1 MYNTSFILYLGCTTL
16 LYISFILVQFSS
28 NYFVAIGIQMMKT
41 RMRTDLNH
49 QPLQHQHHLLQLQLS
64 VDSEMKI
71 EGEAE
76 LQGKAEGEREGEEEG
91 EEEKEEEGEKEGEEE
106 GQAEGETE
114 EEGDNH
120 DLLFL
125 LASQKDGT
133 PQMNRTFCHL

>member
-1 MYNTSFILYLGCTTL
+1 
-16 LYISFILVQFSS
+16 
-28 NYFVAIGIQMMKT
+28 
-41 RMRTDLNH
+41 
-49 QPLQHQHHLLQLQLS
+49 
-64 VDSEMKI
+64 MKI

-133 PQMNRTFCHL
+133 PQMNRTFRHLWQCFVQLELQGLSWYLWSRTVL

>member
-1 MYNTSFILYLGCTTL
+1 
-16 LYISFILVQFSS
+16 
-28 NYFVAIGIQMMKT
+28 MMKT

-76 LQGKAEGEREGEEEG
+76 LQGKAEGEREGEV
-91 EEEKEEEGEKEGEEE
+91 EKEGEKMGAREGDEEGEGEEE

-133 PQMNRTFCHL
+133 PQLNRTFRHL

>member
-1 MYNTSFILYLGCTTL
+1 
-16 LYISFILVQFSS
+16 
-28 NYFVAIGIQMMKT
+28 MMKT

-76 LQGKAEGEREGEEEG
+76 LQGKAEGEREGEVEKMGAREG
-91 EEEKEEEGEKEGEEE
+91 EEEGEEEGEKEGEEE

-133 PQMNRTFCHL
+133 PQMNRTFRHL

>member
-1 MYNTSFILYLGCTTL
+1 
-16 LYISFILVQFSS
+16 
-28 NYFVAIGIQMMKT
+28 MMKT

-49 QPLQHQHHLLQLQLS
+49 QPLQHQHHILQLQLS

-71 EGEAE
+71 EREAE
-76 LQGKAEGEREGEEEG
+76 LQGKAEGEREGEV
-91 EEEKEEEGEKEGEEE
+91 EKEGEEE

-133 PQMNRTFCHL
+133 PQMNWTFRHL

>member
-1 MYNTSFILYLGCTTL
+1 
-16 LYISFILVQFSS
+16 
-28 NYFVAIGIQMMKT
+28 MMKT

-49 QPLQHQHHLLQLQLS
+49 QPLQHQHHLLQLRLS

-76 LQGKAEGEREGEEEG
+76 LQGKAEGEGEVEKEGEKMGAREG

-133 PQMNRTFCHL
+133 PQMSRTFRHL